1 MGTTKEGTRPDLQ
14 TFPKD
19 PINLG
24 KRTFKDSKKLDEDN
38 LDLKEL
44 TARYHSLATDVSTL
58 QTSVSTLKTNKMVTI
73 QLATFNNKLLKQ
85 ILSTLAAL
93 FKPSTSSNP
102 MDAKI
107 RTNFLQREGG
117 SIENVK
123 EYDSLF
129 TSFPMIFSFQ
139 DRQWL
144 HRNDM
149 ENTETGEAQDMQS
162 KVKKKY
168 SQEEALDRQVR
179 KKVRVESD
187 QHSLGQHQAQLETEI
202 SKPLSTSAEPIF
214 SSVVTDS
221 SSTTTEPLN
230 QEKAKGKMLVREEE
244 VQGDVSEHISTDP
257 HNIILGTNMP
267 LELADEIA

>member
-1 MGTTKEGTRPDLQ
+1 MENPLPSPSRRSELIYELMMMIEEAGDSKFLMYPQFLMKLIEGDIPNFSKIGQKL
-14 TFPKD
+14 
-19 PINLG
+19 ISG

-102 MDAKI
+102 MDAK
-107 RTNFLQREGG
+107 
-117 SIENVK
+117 
-123 EYDSLF
+123 
-129 TSFPMIFSFQ
+129 
-139 DRQWL
+139 
-144 HRNDM
+144 
-149 ENTETGEAQDMQS
+149 
-162 KVKKKY
+162 
-168 SQEEALDRQVR
+168 VR

-187 QHSLGQHQAQLETEI
+187 QHSVGQHQAQLETEI